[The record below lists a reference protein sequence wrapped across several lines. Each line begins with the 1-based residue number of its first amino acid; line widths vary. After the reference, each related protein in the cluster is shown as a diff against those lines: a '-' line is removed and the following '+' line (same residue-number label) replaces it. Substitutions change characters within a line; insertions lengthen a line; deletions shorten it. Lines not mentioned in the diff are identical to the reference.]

1 MLVDRRSVEVVLDGL
16 DDLPGRH
23 LAEEGAG
30 VRDGVAAV
38 GALVLLRVLLA
49 ARLPLVVVLN
59 LEYNVQYMF
68 LDYLG
73 SLI

>member
-16 DDLPGRH
+16 DDLAGRH

-30 VRDGVAAV
+30 VRDGVAPV

-49 ARLPLVVVLN
+49 ARLPLVVVLH
-59 LEYNVQYMF
+59 LESNVMF
-68 LDYLG
+68 LDHLG

>member
-1 MLVDRRSVEVVLDGL
+1 MLVDWRSVEVVLDGL

-49 ARLPLVVVLN
+49 ARLPLVVVLH
-59 LEYNVQYMF
+59 LESNVMF
-68 LDYLG
+68 LDHLG